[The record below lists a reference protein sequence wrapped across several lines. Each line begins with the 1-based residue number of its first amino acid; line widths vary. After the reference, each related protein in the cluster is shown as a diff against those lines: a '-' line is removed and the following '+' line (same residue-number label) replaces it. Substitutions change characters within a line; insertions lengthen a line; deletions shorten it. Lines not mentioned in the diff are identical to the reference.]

1 MLQNVSVIHYKPDT
15 SGLLAQV
22 GSSTT
27 PIAATK
33 CHTGA
38 SSRQI
43 RPEAPGAVGEGAA
56 AP

>member
-27 PIAATK
+27 PVAATK

-43 RPEAPGAVGEGAA
+43 RPEAPGDVGEGAA